1 MVVFL
6 LRVSRT
12 ECKITLSLNKKRC
25 NMKYNMIFGHKTP
38 DTDSVCSAIA
48 LAYLKNQLNEPS
60 MAYTLGDINKETE
73 FVLKYFKVD
82 VPEILDNVRIQ
93 IKDLDYERVKP
104 FKKHN
109 SVHFAYFHMNENRLR
124 TLPIVD
130 DENKLCGLITM
141 KDIAMSLINT
151 DQHYLCTSYDNIIE
165 TLLGKPVL
173 KFDETIK
180 GNVIVAAFEEKT
192 LRKSDIINE
201 NTIVIT
207 GDRYDVIGFA
217 IESKVKLIIVTGDL
231 TVTDDLIEM
240 AAQNKVNMIS
250 TAYQTYYTAKNIS
263 LAKYVDDIMKKD
275 DIMLFSEEDY
285 LNNCK
290 EDIEQSKHSK
300 FPIISKDKKYL
311 GLLSRS
317 HLINPK
323 RKNVILV
330 DHNEMN
336 QSADGIEEAE
346 ILEVIDHHKIGDI
359 KTSIPISFRNTPVGS
374 TSTIVFQMYREN
386 GTEITKDMAGLM
398 LSGII
403 SDTLFFKSPTTTER
417 DRYAVNELLKIVDLD
432 LHEYAMDMFKAGT
445 SLEGKTLEE
454 IFYQDFKKFNL
465 VYKNVGISQVFTLD
479 INEIMNRKE
488 EFVKL
493 IDDITGDKY
502 YLIIMAVTDIVNEGS
517 YIFYTSSREKMMK
530 LVFQEDVRQGIYID
544 KCVSRKKQIVPKVI
558 NALNQLK

>member
-1 MVVFL
+1 
-6 LRVSRT
+6 
-12 ECKITLSLNKKRC
+12 
-25 NMKYNMIFGHKTP
+25 MKYNLIFGHKTP

-48 LAYLKNQLNEPS
+48 LSHLKNKLNEPS
-60 MAYTLGDINKETE
+60 KAYILGDINKETA
-73 FVLKYFKVD
+73 FVLKYFNVS
-82 VPEILDNVRIQ
+82 VPEILDNVKIQ
-93 IKDLDYERVKP
+93 IKDLDFERVKP
-104 FKKHN
+104 FTKNK
-109 SVHFAYFHMNENRLR
+109 SVHFAYFHMNENKLR

-130 DENKLCGLITM
+130 EENNLCGLITM

-165 TLLGKPVL
+165 TLLGKSIL
-173 KFDETIK
+173 KFDEIIK
-180 GNVIVAAFEEKT
+180 GYVIVAAFEEKT
-192 LRKSDIINE
+192 LRKSDIVNE
-201 NTIVIT
+201 NSIVIT
-207 GDRYDVIGFA
+207 GDRYDVIKYA
-217 IESKVKLIIVTGDL
+217 IESKVRLIIVTGDL
-231 TVTDDLIEM
+231 KVTDELIEM
-240 AAQNKVNMIS
+240 AIKNKVNIIG
-250 TAYQTYYTAKNIS
+250 TAYHTYYTAKNIS
-263 LAKYVDDIMKKD
+263 LAKYVDDIMKKS
-275 DIMLFSEEDY
+275 DIMMFSEEDY
-285 LNNCK
+285 LNDCK

-323 RKNVILV
+323 KKKVILV

-374 TSTIVFQMYREN
+374 TSTIIFQMYREN
-386 GTEITKDMAGLM
+386 NVEISKDIAGLI

-403 SDTLFFKSPTTTER
+403 SDTLLFKSPTTTGR
-417 DRYAVNELLKIVDLD
+417 DKYAVNELLKIVDLD
-432 LHEYAMDMFKAGT
+432 LHEYAMDMFRAGT

-454 IFYQDFKKFNL
+454 IIYQDFKKFNL

-493 IDDITGDKY
+493 IDDITSDKY

-517 YIFYTSSREKMMK
+517 YIFYTSSKEK
-530 LVFQEDVRQGIYID
+530 LVRMIFEEDVHQGIYID
-544 KCVSRKKQIVPKVI
+544 KCISRKKQIVPKVI

>member
-1 MVVFL
+1 MRYF
-6 LRVSRT
+6 
-12 ECKITLSLNKKRC
+12 
-25 NMKYNMIFGHKTP
+25 MKYNLIFGHKTP
-38 DTDSVCSAIA
+38 DTDSVFSAIA
-48 LAYLKNQLNEPS
+48 LSHLKNKLNEPS
-60 MAYTLGDINKETE
+60 KAYILGDINKETA
-73 FVLKYFKVD
+73 FVLKYFNVS
-82 VPEILDNVRIQ
+82 VPEILDNVKIQ
-93 IKDLDYERVKP
+93 IKDLDFERVKP
-104 FKKHN
+104 FTKNK
-109 SVHFAYFHMNENRLR
+109 SVHFAYFHMNENKLR

-130 DENKLCGLITM
+130 EENNLCGLITM

-165 TLLGKPVL
+165 TLLGKSIL
-173 KFDETIK
+173 KFDEIIK
-180 GNVIVAAFEEKT
+180 GYVIVAAFEEKT
-192 LRKSDIINE
+192 LRKSDIVNE
-201 NTIVIT
+201 NSIVIT
-207 GDRYDVIGFA
+207 GDRYDVIKYA
-217 IESKVKLIIVTGDL
+217 IESKVRLIIVTGDL
-231 TVTDDLIEM
+231 KVTEELIEM
-240 AAQNKVNMIS
+240 AIKNKVNIIG
-250 TAYQTYYTAKNIS
+250 TAYHTYYTAKNIS
-263 LAKYVDDIMKKD
+263 LAKYVDDIMKKS
-275 DIMLFSEEDY
+275 DIMMFSEEDY
-285 LNNCK
+285 LNDCK

-323 RKNVILV
+323 KKKVILV

-374 TSTIVFQMYREN
+374 TSTIIFQMYREN
-386 GTEITKDMAGLM
+386 NVELSKDIAGLI

-403 SDTLFFKSPTTTER
+403 SDTLLFKSPTTTER
-417 DRYAVNELLKIVDLD
+417 DKYAVNELLKIVDLD
-432 LHEYAMDMFKAGT
+432 LHEYAMDMFRAGT

-454 IFYQDFKKFNL
+454 IIYQDFKKFNL

-493 IDDITGDKY
+493 IDDITSDKY

-517 YIFYTSSREKMMK
+517 YIFYTSSKEK
-530 LVFQEDVRQGIYID
+530 LVRMIFEEDVHQGIYID
-544 KCVSRKKQIVPKVI
+544 KCISRKKQIVPKVI

>member
-1 MVVFL
+1 
-6 LRVSRT
+6 
-12 ECKITLSLNKKRC
+12 
-25 NMKYNMIFGHKTP
+25 MKYNLIFGHKTP

-48 LAYLKNQLNEPS
+48 LTHLKNKLNEPS
-60 MAYTLGDINKETE
+60 KSYILGNINKETA
-73 FVLKYFKVD
+73 FVLKYFNVS
-82 VPEILDNVRIQ
+82 VPEILDNVKIQ
-93 IKDLDYERVKP
+93 IKDLDFERVKP
-104 FKKHN
+104 FTKNK
-109 SVHFAYFHMNENRLR
+109 SVHFAYFHMNENKLR

-130 DENKLCGLITM
+130 EENNLCGLITM

-165 TLLGKPVL
+165 TLLGKSIL
-173 KFDETIK
+173 KFDEIIK
-180 GNVIVAAFEEKT
+180 GYVIVAAFEEKT
-192 LRKSDIINE
+192 LRKSDIVNE
-201 NTIVIT
+201 NSIVIT
-207 GDRYDVIGFA
+207 GDRYDVIKYA
-217 IESKVKLIIVTGDL
+217 IESKVRLIIVTGDL
-231 TVTDDLIEM
+231 EVTDELIEM
-240 AAQNKVNMIS
+240 AIKNKVNIIG
-250 TAYQTYYTAKNIS
+250 TAYHTYYTAKNIS
-263 LAKYVDDIMKKD
+263 LAKYVDDIMKKN

-285 LNNCK
+285 LNDCK

-323 RKNVILV
+323 RKKVILV

-374 TSTIVFQMYREN
+374 TSTIIFQMYREN
-386 GTEITKDMAGLM
+386 NVEISKDIAGLI

-403 SDTLFFKSPTTTER
+403 SDTLLFKSPTTTER
-417 DRYAVNELLKIVDLD
+417 DKYAVNELLKIVDLD
-432 LHEYAMDMFKAGT
+432 LHEYAMDMFRAGT

-454 IFYQDFKKFNL
+454 IIYQDFKKFNL

-493 IDDITGDKY
+493 IDDITSDKY

-517 YIFYTSSREKMMK
+517 YIFYTSSREKLIRMI
-530 LVFQEDVRQGIYID
+530 FEEDVHQGIYID

>member
-1 MVVFL
+1 
-6 LRVSRT
+6 
-12 ECKITLSLNKKRC
+12 
-25 NMKYNMIFGHKTP
+25 MKYNLIFGHKTP

-48 LAYLKNQLNEPS
+48 LSHLKNKLNEPS
-60 MAYTLGDINKETE
+60 KSYILGNINKETA
-73 FVLKYFKVD
+73 FVLKYFNVS
-82 VPEILDNVRIQ
+82 VPEILDNVKIQ
-93 IKDLDYERVKP
+93 IKDLDFERVKP
-104 FKKHN
+104 FTKNK
-109 SVHFAYFHMNENRLR
+109 SVHFAYFHMNENKLR

-130 DENKLCGLITM
+130 EENNLCGLITM

-165 TLLGKPVL
+165 TLLGKSIL
-173 KFDETIK
+173 KFDEIIK
-180 GNVIVAAFEEKT
+180 GYVIVAAFEEKT
-192 LRKSDIINE
+192 LRKSDIVNE
-201 NTIVIT
+201 NSIVIT
-207 GDRYDVIGFA
+207 GDRYDVIKYA
-217 IESKVKLIIVTGDL
+217 IESKVRLIIVTGDL
-231 TVTDDLIEM
+231 EVTDELIEM
-240 AAQNKVNMIS
+240 AIKNKVNIIG
-250 TAYQTYYTAKNIS
+250 TAYHTYYTAKNIS
-263 LAKYVDDIMKKD
+263 LAKYVDDIMKKN
-275 DIMLFSEEDY
+275 DIMMFSEEDY
-285 LNNCK
+285 LNDCK

-323 RKNVILV
+323 RKKVILV

-374 TSTIVFQMYREN
+374 TSTIIFQMYREN
-386 GTEITKDMAGLM
+386 NVEISKDIAGLI

-403 SDTLFFKSPTTTER
+403 SDTLLFKSPTTTGR
-417 DRYAVNELLKIVDLD
+417 DKYAVNELLKIVDLD
-432 LHEYAMDMFKAGT
+432 LHEYAMDMFRAGT

-454 IFYQDFKKFNL
+454 IIYQDFKKFNL

-493 IDDITGDKY
+493 IDDITSDKY

-517 YIFYTSSREKMMK
+517 YIFYTSSREKLIRMI
-530 LVFQEDVRQGIYID
+530 FEEDVHQGIYID

>member
-1 MVVFL
+1 
-6 LRVSRT
+6 
-12 ECKITLSLNKKRC
+12 
-25 NMKYNMIFGHKTP
+25 MKYNLIFGHKTP

-48 LAYLKNQLNEPS
+48 LSHLKNKLNEPS
-60 MAYTLGDINKETE
+60 KAYILGDINKETA
-73 FVLKYFKVD
+73 FVLKYFNVS
-82 VPEILDNVRIQ
+82 VPEILDNVKIQ
-93 IKDLDYERVKP
+93 IKDLNFERVKP
-104 FKKHN
+104 FTKNK
-109 SVHFAYFHMNENRLR
+109 SVHFAYFHMNENKLR

-130 DENKLCGLITM
+130 EENNLCGLITM

-165 TLLGKPVL
+165 TLLGKSIL
-173 KFDETIK
+173 KFDEIIK
-180 GNVIVAAFEEKT
+180 GYVIVAAFEEKT
-192 LRKSDIINE
+192 LRKSDIVNE
-201 NTIVIT
+201 NSIVIT
-207 GDRYDVIGFA
+207 GDRYDVIKYA
-217 IESKVKLIIVTGDL
+217 IESKVRLIIVTGDL
-231 TVTDDLIEM
+231 EVTDELIEM
-240 AAQNKVNMIS
+240 AIKNKVNIIG
-250 TAYQTYYTAKNIS
+250 TAYHTYYTAKNIS
-263 LAKYVDDIMKKD
+263 LAKYVDDIMKKN

-285 LNNCK
+285 LNDCK

-323 RKNVILV
+323 RKKVILV

-374 TSTIVFQMYREN
+374 TSTIIFQMYREN
-386 GTEITKDMAGLM
+386 NVEISKDIAGLI

-403 SDTLFFKSPTTTER
+403 SDTLLFKSPTTTER
-417 DRYAVNELLKIVDLD
+417 DKYAVNELLKIVDLD
-432 LHEYAMDMFKAGT
+432 LHEYAMDMFRAGT

-454 IFYQDFKKFNL
+454 IIYQDFKKFNL

-493 IDDITGDKY
+493 IDDITSDKY

-517 YIFYTSSREKMMK
+517 YIFYTSSKEK
-530 LVFQEDVRQGIYID
+530 LVRMIFEEDVHQGIYID
-544 KCVSRKKQIVPKVI
+544 KCISRKKQIVPKVI